1 MSAVTPSQVNE
12 LLFAT
17 SRSLLQYTAEAYPW
31 SAMTKDLRE
40 PLLKLAHQQQES
52 VRKLVHW
59 LDDEG
64 ETVENEMYP
73 VDFTSLHYVSA
84 DFLKKYLIT
93 NQTKVVELA
102 TVECSEED
110 AETAHHL
117 FLAEILANEQAVLD
131 GLKSL

>member
-17 SRSLLQYTAEAYPW
+17 QRSLLQYTAEAYPW
-31 SAMTKDLRE
+31 SSMTKDLRE
-40 PLLKLAHQQQES
+40 PLLKLAHQQQVS

-64 ETVENEMYP
+64 ESVENEMYP
-73 VDFTSLHYVSA
+73 VDYTSLHYVSA
-84 DFLKKYLIT
+84 DFLKKYLVT

-131 GLKSL
+131 GLKTL

>member
-1 MSAVTPSQVNE
+1 MSAVTPVQVNE

-31 SAMTKDLRE
+31 STTTKDLRE

-84 DFLKKYLIT
+84 DFLKKYLIK
-93 NQTKVVELA
+93 NQSQVVELA
-102 TVECSEED
+102 TVEFREED
-110 AETAHHL
+110 EETAHHL
-117 FLAEILANEQAVLD
+117 FLADILANEQAILD
-131 GLKSL
+131 GLKLL

>member
-17 SRSLLQYTAEAYPW
+17 SRSSLQYTAEAYPW

>member
-64 ETVENEMYP
+64 EMVENEMYP

-84 DFLKKYLIT
+84 DFLKKYLIK
-93 NQTKVVELA
+93 NQSQVVELA
-102 TVECSEED
+102 TVECREED

-117 FLAEILANEQAVLD
+117 FLADILVNEQAVLD

>member
-40 PLLKLAHQQQES
+40 PLLQLAHQQQES

-84 DFLKKYLIT
+84 DFLKKYLVK
-93 NQTKVVELA
+93 NQTQVVELA
-102 TVECSEED
+102 TVECREED
-110 AETAHHL
+110 EETAHHL
-117 FLAEILANEQAVLD
+117 FLAEILANEQTVLD